1 LTPVRPPSGS
11 RAVPSATP
19 APTID
24 PDGELPPKKKSPAP
38 WIALAAVVLVGG
50 VGAVV
55 LMRGPDKA
63 TTTVVQPAT
72 GTTQPSTGTTATPA
86 TGAGQV
92 PPVAQPAVAKP
103 PELEDVIV
111 DSIPPGAKIFVDGVA
126 VADAPEAIKVEK
138 GKTRLVVLKKD
149 GYADKE
155 QTADPSVTRKLLVRL
170 EKLKRSGGSGGKV
183 SAPPKSKLPTP
194 PPVALDPP
202 PKSPP
207 VAATPSKPPVA
218 TSPDRPKKKKVVDPY
233 ERVDEK
239 KGGDVLNPY

>member
-1 LTPVRPPSGS
+1 VQ
-11 RAVPSATP
+11 SATP

-24 PDGELPPKKKSPAP
+24 PDGELPAKKKSAAP
-38 WIALAAVVLVGG
+38 WIALAAVVLAGG
-50 VGAVV
+50 AGAVV
-55 LMRGPDKA
+55 LMRGPEKA
-63 TTTVVQPAT
+63 TTTVVHGSTTTPAS
-72 GTTQPSTGTTATPA
+72 GTAATPA
-86 TGAGQV
+86 TGAAQL
-92 PPVAQPAVAKP
+92 PPVAQPPVAKP

-126 VADAPEAIKVEK
+126 IADAPEAIKVEK

-170 EKLKRSGGSGGKV
+170 DKLKRSAGSSGKV
-183 SAPPKSKLPTP
+183 SAPAKTKLPTP

-207 VAATPSKPPVA
+207 VAATPSKLPVA
-218 TSPDRPKKKKVVDPY
+218 TSPERPKKKKVVDPY